1 MSEKTEN
8 IKALIEELSAEESQ
22 VLMPYLRSRLPKH
35 ALEQKWDIGYELI
48 LDAIFRSQ
56 DITQRGVRGVI
67 AEAVFEAKVLP
78 KVRGWQV
85 VPVVGDLT
93 YDFLIKRKSDG
104 RQVRIQVKLQRTVKG
119 KPLARRLYGDNS
131 YIVEVQ
137 KTRTG
142 KKTTENATGQS
153 KAVQQD
159 TRPYQFGDFD
169 ILAVNLHPA
178 TRDWTTF
185 MYTVGGWLLP
195 RGENRRLI
203 QVMQPV
209 SSKRSDVWTNDLREC
224 IEWFI
229 SGEKKLIF
237 DVKAAKE
244 KLVKARRTM
253 RNLTERVR

>member
-1 MSEKTEN
+1 MSEKTEK
-8 IKALIEELSAEESQ
+8 IKALIEGLSAEELQ
-22 VLMPYLRSRLPKH
+22 GLVPYLQAKLPRH

-67 AEAVFEAKVLP
+67 AEAAFEAKVLP
-78 KVRGWQV
+78 ELKGWQV

-104 RQVRIQVKLQRTVKG
+104 RQVRIQVKLQRTVQG
-119 KPLARRLYGDNS
+119 KPLVRRLYGDNS
-131 YIVEVQ
+131 YIVEVE

-142 KKTTENATGQS
+142 KKTTESARGQS
-153 KAVQQD
+153 KPVQQD

-195 RGENRRLI
+195 RVENRRLI

-224 IEWFI
+224 IEWFL
-229 SGEKKLIF
+229 SGHKKLIF

-244 KLVKARRTM
+244 KLLAARQPR
-253 RNLTERVR
+253 RNRKEDAP